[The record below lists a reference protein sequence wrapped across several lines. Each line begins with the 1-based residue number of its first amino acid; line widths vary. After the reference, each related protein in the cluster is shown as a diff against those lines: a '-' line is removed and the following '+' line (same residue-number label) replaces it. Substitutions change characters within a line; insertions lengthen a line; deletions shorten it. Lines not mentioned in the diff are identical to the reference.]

1 MKKLLKNTYLLVVA
15 VALTLVA
22 CKDAQPK
29 IDDTVLNKVSTERET
44 LTVADAYYHGDVY
57 ETGGGSY
64 KVTLTLLSDGMGFSY
79 DDDNIF
85 SEYSGTGYAF
95 EIEFNSEF
103 EDSIA
108 PGVYKADT
116 MDLNQEYYMCD
127 VLTYNPEN
135 TYLTIVNNGS
145 NVKNVLDGNIT
156 IDVKVSGD
164 VYTITITGKN
174 ALGLDLK
181 GTYTGTIDFRDIYAY
196 REPTTSQKVT
206 FAVSGVECTADEDNA
221 DYATKYGVTLHTIT
235 IEGENGEL
243 VSLSIEA
250 DAACIESLVDG
261 VYSAEQGYW
270 DLEMTPDGGT
280 TWVIDPSK
288 DYRKDG
294 KLYGSYVIDA
304 EGNVYWIAGE
314 VSLTYEDT
322 KVVALSLEASST
334 NGSEINLSYTK
345 AAE

>member
-29 IDDTVLNKVSTERET
+29 VDDTVLNKVSTERET

-57 ETGGGSY
+57 ETGGSY
-64 KVTLTLLSDGMGFSY
+64 KVTLTLLSDGMEFSY
-79 DDDNIF
+79 DEDNIF
-85 SEYSGTGYAF
+85 SKFSGTGYAF

-116 MDLNQEYYMCD
+116 MDLNQEYYMCEL
-127 VLTYNPEN
+127 LTYNPEN

-174 ALGLDLK
+174 ALGLDVK

-196 REPTTSQKVT
+196 REPTTPQKVT

-221 DYATKYGVTLHTIT
+221 VYATKYGVTFHTIT

-243 VSLSIEA
+243 ASLYIEA

-261 VYSAEQGYW
+261 VYAAEQGNW

-294 KLYGSYVIDA
+294 DFYQSYVIDA

-322 KVVALSLEASST
+322 KVVALSLEASSI

>member
-29 IDDTVLNKVSTERET
+29 VDDTVLNKVSTERET

-57 ETGGGSY
+57 ETGGSY

-164 VYTITITGKN
+164 VYTIAITGKN
-174 ALGLDLK
+174 ALGLDIK

-196 REPTTSQKVT
+196 REPTTPQNVT

-221 DYATKYGVTLHTIT
+221 YYASEYGVTSHTIT

-243 VSLSIEA
+243 ASLSIEA
-250 DAACIESLVDG
+250 DDACIESLVDG
-261 VYSAEQGYW
+261 DYAAEQGQW
-270 DLEMTPDGGT
+270 DLEVKTASG
-280 TWVIDPSK
+280 WVIDPSK

-294 KLYGSYVIDA
+294 DFLGSYVIDA
-304 EGNVYWIAGE
+304 EGNVYWISGD

-322 KVVALSLEASST
+322 KVVSLSLTASSL
-334 NGSEINLSYTK
+334 NGSEITLSYTK

>member
-57 ETGGGSY
+57 GTGGGSY
-64 KVTLTLLSDGMGFSY
+64 KVTLTLLSEGMDFSY
-79 DDDNIF
+79 DEDNIF

-95 EIEFNSEF
+95 ELEFNSEF

-108 PGVYKADT
+108 PGVYKSDT
-116 MDLNQEYYMCD
+116 LDVNQEYYMCD

-164 VYTITITGKN
+164 VYTIAITGKN
-174 ALGLDLK
+174 ALGLDIK

-196 REPTTSQKVT
+196 REPTTPQNVT

-221 DYATKYGVTLHTIT
+221 DYAAYGVTYHTIT
-235 IEGENGEL
+235 IEGENGEKA
-243 VSLSIEA
+243 SLSIEA
-250 DAACIESLVDG
+250 DAAYIESLVDG
-261 VYSAEQGYW
+261 DYAAEQGYW
-270 DLEMTPDGGT
+270 DLEHKTAGG
-280 TWVIDPSK
+280 WVIDPSK

-294 KLYGSYVIDA
+294 DFLGSYVIDA
-304 EGNVYWIAGE
+304 EGNVYWIGGD

-322 KVVALSLEASST
+322 KVTSLSLTAVSA
-334 NGSEINLSYTK
+334 NGSEITLSYTK

>member
-57 ETGGGSY
+57 GTGGGSY
-64 KVTLTLLSDGMGFSY
+64 KVTLTLLSDGMDFSY
-79 DDDNIF
+79 DEDNIF

-95 EIEFNSEF
+95 ELEFNSEF

-108 PGVYKADT
+108 PGVYKSDT
-116 MDLNQEYYMCD
+116 LDINQEYYMCD

-164 VYTITITGKN
+164 VYTIAITGKN
-174 ALGLDLK
+174 ALGLDIK

-196 REPTTSQKVT
+196 REPTTPQNVT

-221 DYATKYGVTLHTIT
+221 SYYAPKKGYTLHTIT

-243 VSLSIEA
+243 ASLFVVA

-261 VYSAEQGYW
+261 DYAAEQGNW
-270 DLEMTPDGGT
+270 DLEHETAGG
-280 TWVIDPSK
+280 WVIDPSK

-294 KLYGSYVIDA
+294 DFLGSYVIDA
-304 EGNVYWIAGE
+304 EGNVYWIGGD

-322 KVVALSLEASST
+322 KVTSLSLTAVSA
-334 NGSEINLSYTK
+334 NGSEITLSYTK

>member
-57 ETGGGSY
+57 GTGGGSY
-64 KVTLTLLSDGMGFSY
+64 KVTLTLLSEGMDFSY
-79 DDDNIF
+79 DEDNIF

-95 EIEFNSEF
+95 ELEFNSES
-103 EDSIA
+103 ENSIA

-164 VYTITITGKN
+164 VYTIAITGKN
-174 ALGLDLK
+174 ALGLDVK

-196 REPTTSQKVT
+196 REPTTPQSLT

-221 DYATKYGVTLHTIT
+221 YYAANYGFTLHTVT

-243 VSLSIEA
+243 ASLSITS
-250 DAACIESLVDG
+250 DAAYIESLVDG
-261 VYSAEQGYW
+261 DYAAEQGYW
-270 DLEMTPDGGT
+270 DLEHKTASG
-280 TWVIDPSK
+280 WVIDPSK

-294 KLYGSYVIDA
+294 DFLGSYVIDA
-304 EGNVYWIAGE
+304 EDVYWISGE
-314 VSLTYEDT
+314 VSLTYEDS
-322 KVVALSLEASST
+322 KVVALSLTASSL
-334 NGSEINLSYTK
+334 NGSEITLSYTK